1 MPAGT
6 VRTAGVDLASRD
18 DRTALA
24 EISWSAAGAV
34 LESVTMGVGNDRII
48 AVADDVALIGID
60 CPLGWPRPFTDLL
73 LAARAGAVAPD
84 AGSTAAQKQALA
96 YRRTDSEVRIATGHW
111 PLSVSA
117 DRIAY
122 PAMRCA
128 GLLGRLASNGHRLR
142 RSGVDSCVAE
152 VYPAAALRRW
162 NVPTTGFKTD
172 PAARAE
178 LVQRLVGLTPWLDWS
193 GFVGLCA
200 EQHDALDAVVC
211 AMVAGAV
218 VRGRTSRP
226 ATDLVELANEEGWI
240 HLPDTDFL
248 HDPVG

>member
-1 MPAGT
+1 M
-6 VRTAGVDLASRD
+6 RTAGVDLASRD

-60 CPLGWPRPFTDLL
+60 CPLGWPKPFTDLL
-73 LAARAGAVAPD
+73 VAARAGAVTPD

-128 GLLGRLASNGHRLR
+128 GLLGRLASNGHRVR
-142 RSGVDSCVAE
+142 RSGVDSRVVE

-162 NVPTTGFKTD
+162 SVPTAGFKTD
-172 PAARAE
+172 PAARVE
-178 LVQRLVGLTPWLDWS
+178 LVERLVRLTPWLDWS
-193 GFVGLCA
+193 GFAPLCT
-200 EQHDALDAVVC
+200 EEHDALDAVVC
-211 AMVAGAV
+211 AVVAGAV
-218 VRGRTSRP
+218 VRGRTTRP
-226 ATDLVELANEEGWI
+226 AADLLELADEEGWI
-240 HLPDTDFL
+240 HLPDQGFL
-248 HDPVG
+248 SDPFG